1 MLGCC
6 LLHNFMLTGKIF
18 EIKNSSKK
26 KNENSKYFNK
36 VKGFNC
42 TDYLMLNPLFL

>member
-26 KNENSKYFNK
+26 KMKTQNTSTKSKDLI
-36 VKGFNC
+36 VL
-42 TDYLMLNPLFL
+42 TI